1 MKSLLLLIM
10 ALGRD
15 FNLEHVFRVV
25 FKILVIHCNSAIIN
39 TENIIESFIISCW
52 LRKNIFFLF
61 F

>member
-39 TENIIESFIISCW
+39 TENIIESFIISC
-52 LRKNIFFLF
+52 
-61 F
+61 

>member
-39 TENIIESFIISCW
+39 TEKYYWKFYHQ
-52 LRKNIFFLF
+52 LLT
-61 F
+61 